1 MGGQEEEEEA
11 SSGVEKSITA
21 NGDQR
26 VKADRP
32 NSNPGN
38 SFALFEAGGSGTM
51 VDGRVYTAAH
61 ILFNNAAIQGT
72 NGWRCKD
79 GSVQASCAVTG
90 FSRWRFGGRIT
101 TTNGVETQT
110 WASAWAICGFVS
122 VPNGWINMV
131 STPSHT
137 TFARWDYGLQN
148 LDGCVPA
155 GAGSIGWWVTNQATL
170 RTHLLFQGGYAQ
182 RLPCPALTTGSSAD
196 CPAGTVQLR
205 SNTPGSAYSG
215 GSLFWTDGG
224 FSDPALI
231 VTGGYIRSANMDI
244 TLGHSGGSV
253 IAFHPP
259 TKAWWSVGS
268 ASNSAAGESDNWY
281 NHLTAE
287 VQAFLYQ

>member
-101 TTNGVETQT
+101 TTNGVET
-110 WASAWAICGFVS
+110 
-122 VPNGWINMV
+122 
-131 STPSHT
+131 
-137 TFARWDYGLQN
+137 
-148 LDGCVPA
+148 
-155 GAGSIGWWVTNQATL
+155 
-170 RTHLLFQGGYAQ
+170 LFQGGYAQ